1 MFFAKKEKKQMTYDA
16 VNKKPVIKASICKGE
31 QVAGFRDIHTGEF
44 EEVMLIRG
52 QDDLE
57 LFKSQ
62 YGISG
67 NVDKIY

>member
-16 VNKKPVIKASICKGE
+16 VNKKPVIKASICNGE
-31 QVAGFRDIHTGEF
+31 QVAGFRDIRTGEF

-52 QDDLE
+52 PGDLE
-57 LFKSQ
+57 LFKEQ

-67 NVDKIY
+67 EIEKIY